1 MVRSMLPALL
11 LIAVPAQ
18 AAIVVDTDAL
28 VRFNPAA
35 QGIVLRTIGRPA
47 PRPGGLVP
55 AQITLLQTFTAGTA
69 GRLHGI
75 DLQLF
80 QFPNSGGGTVGLTLI
95 QGDFAAG
102 ANLVWG
108 QQSVALEDLRTTA
121 TGRDLEPLLRFDTA
135 GFGLNLAAGDRFSV
149 LFDVIPS
156 GEFAA
161 ASALIGNS
169 LGVVE
174 VPGMGF
180 RTIVEGSNYA
190 GGSLYSLNNGRI
202 SAPSV
207 NDVGFRTFI
216 DTRAAAIPEPQGW
229 ALLVSGF
236 ALAGTALRRR
246 RRVAG

>member
-1 MVRSMLPALL
+1 MFRSALLSMLLVSAS
-11 LIAVPAQ
+11 AQ

-35 QGIVLRTIGRPA
+35 QGIVLRTFGLPA
-47 PRPGGLVP
+47 PRPGTQPLRTTLV
-55 AQITLLQTFTAGTA
+55 QTFTAGTA

-80 QFPNSGGGTVGLTLI
+80 QFPNSGGGTIGLTLI

-102 ANLVWG
+102 ANLIWG
-108 QQSVALEDLRTTA
+108 QQDFALENLRTTS

-135 GFGLNLAAGDRFSV
+135 AFGLNLAVGDRFSV

-156 GEFAA
+156 NEFAA

-169 LGVVE
+169 LGLVE
-174 VPGMGF
+174 VPGVGF
-180 RTIVEGSNYA
+180 RPILEGSNYA
-190 GGSLYSLNNGRI
+190 GGSLYNFSNGRL
-202 SAPSV
+202 STPSV

-216 DTRAAAIPEPQGW
+216 NTGPAAIPEPQSW
-229 ALLVSGF
+229 AMMVIGF

-246 RRVAG
+246 HAVAG